1 MVNEIE
7 KEANNVNKMA
17 DRLYKQKN
25 YTEAIKL
32 YVESV
37 NLMKTAGKMK
47 KVEEFQ
53 LELDQAV
60 GKRSEEL
67 NKKGD
72 GLFKLKKYQE
82 AIIVYQSAW
91 DFLQNAGEKWMKKLG
106 KSFLNELNKSKI
118 AYARII
124 EEEAK
129 KFVKSKEWREAI
141 NKYQEICDI
150 VKIDVD
156 ENMSK
161 SFLHEKL
168 AIYEKWAQ
176 EINNGGDL
184 LYKEKKFEEAI
195 DLYTESVRLIEKSDN
210 NKLKKE
216 FKKELFKAFSDHSQ
230 KINTMGDNYM
240 KQKNYEKAS
249 GLYAQSVNIATD
261 AGNQKLID
269 IFTKEM
275 DISFEKFSQSINE
288 KGDKL
293 FKAKKFEEAAELYF
307 KSVELAKESKNK
319 SLIKNFKSEYEKCID
334 KWAKEVNNEGALD
347 MKQKNFDKAAQNY
360 RKSVEIIKNTNN
372 NSLLK
377 KYNEEYKKACL
388 NLAKEVN
395 LEGDRLFN
403 EKKYEEAYNLYSRS
417 VNLAEIS
424 GDTSKIKSFTKER
437 NKALEKMQI

>member
-1 MVNEIE
+1 MVSEIE
-7 KEANNVNKMA
+7 KEAKNVNKMA
-17 DRLYKQKN
+17 DRLYKKKN

-37 NLMKTAGKMK
+37 NLMKTVGKMK
-47 KVEEFQ
+47 IVEEYQ
-53 LELDQAV
+53 LELDKAV

-72 GLFKLKKYQE
+72 ELYKQKKYQE
-82 AIIVYQSAW
+82 AITVYQSAW
-91 DFLQNAGEKWMKKLG
+91 DFLQNAGEKWIKKLG

-118 AYARII
+118 EYAKKI
-124 EEEAK
+124 EVEAV
-129 KFVKSKEWREAI
+129 KFVKSGEWKDARR
-141 NKYQEICDI
+141 KYEEICDI

-156 ENMSK
+156 EKLSK
-161 SFLHEKL
+161 SYIHKKL
-168 AIYEKWAQ
+168 SVYEKWAQ
-176 EINNGGDL
+176 EVNKKGDI

-195 DLYTESVRLIEKSDN
+195 DLYAESVRLIERSDN

-216 FKKELFKAFSDHSQ
+216 FKKELFKAFSDHAQ

-269 IFTKEM
+269 NFTKEM
-275 DISFEKFSQSINE
+275 DKSFEKYSQKIND

-293 FKAKKFEEAAELYF
+293 FKAKKYEEAAELYLS
-307 KSVELAKESKNK
+307 SVELAEESKNK
-319 SLIKNFKSEYEKCID
+319 KLIKNFKSEYVKCNE
-334 KWAKEVNNEGALD
+334 KWAKEVNNEGDLA
-347 MKQKNFDKAAQNY
+347 MKQKKFDKAAQNY

-372 NSLLK
+372 TSLLK

-395 LEGDRLFN
+395 NEGDRLYK
-403 EKKYEEAYNLYSRS
+403 ESKYEEAYKIYNRS

-424 GDTSKIKSFTKER
+424 GDAGKIKSFTKER